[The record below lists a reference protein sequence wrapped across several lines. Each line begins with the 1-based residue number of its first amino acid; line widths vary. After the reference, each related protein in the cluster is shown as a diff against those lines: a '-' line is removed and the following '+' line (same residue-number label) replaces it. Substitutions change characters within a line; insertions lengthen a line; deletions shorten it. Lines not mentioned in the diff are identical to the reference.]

1 MMARLTIMAALLL
14 FTTWRQSQAALIGS
28 YRGSRRVCP
37 RILNSRNSRPL
48 SVTTSNVDTTESSQ
62 SWLVVGD
69 GDLSYC
75 STIAQDLA
83 GSNIKLLATV
93 LENEDVHNKVYQR
106 SIENT
111 RTICKF
117 GTVQFGV
124 DATKLEDLYQDKRFD
139 CIEFNFPHW
148 RGKTNAKYNREL
160 VDNFLKSA
168 SKVLKRDGKI
178 FIAFCDGQGG
188 MPSESLEKWRQSW
201 MPAMYAASYGL
212 MLRKID
218 PYDPQYFLSSHRGVD
233 RPFNVGKH
241 PQKYIFSFP
250 NGKSVSQDLQL
261 SCRHELRIVLDPM
274 KLAASQVSFDDI
286 VKGNAVSSFA
296 QDFIPEGIRFEIPAK
311 ELFTI
316 HNDDNQSFPLA
327 VFLFNYSGESLPLT
341 RQEADTI
348 RANIEAAIVN
358 RWGLEIAKPGR
369 LVSRPYPRHLLPLL
383 IKDYDTS

>member
-1 MMARLTIMAALLL
+1 MKLQPVRVVTLLHSKRKQKVICPETIVAYVFLSGYESNFGLTPTLTTPTLTDFFFFSFPLTKPSLTYIKSNKDEKNVMMARLTIMAALLL
-14 FTTWRQSQAALIGS
+14 FTTWRQSQAAIIGS

-48 SVTTSNVDTTESSQ
+48 SVTTSNVDTAESSQ

-83 GSNIKLLATV
+83 VSNIKLLATV

-274 KLAASQVSFDDI
+274 KFSTSFFCLAI
-286 VKGNAVSSFA
+286 
-296 QDFIPEGIRFEIPAK
+296 I
-311 ELFTI
+311 T
-316 HNDDNQSFPLA
+316 
-327 VFLFNYSGESLPLT
+327 
-341 RQEADTI
+341 
-348 RANIEAAIVN
+348 
-358 RWGLEIAKPGR
+358 
-369 LVSRPYPRHLLPLL
+369 
-383 IKDYDTS
+383 